1 MILESP
7 VFVGYIFVR
16 RAADSFQ
23 ESIGL
28 WFLRDELVADGIQKI
43 IFKKILHE
51 MIFFCLHFQLR
62 F

>member
-43 IFKKILHE
+43 I
-51 MIFFCLHFQLR
+51 
-62 F
+62 